1 MSLESILPMINE
13 KTANAEALGNTLR
26 FDFGDSCLHIDGTGA
41 ANVVSTEKKDA
52 DCSVDVSLDDF
63 KQLLSG
69 ELNPMGAVM
78 SGKVK
83 INGDMSVAMKLPS
96 IFNS

>member
-1 MSLESILPMINE
+1 MSVESILGTINE
-13 KTANAEALGNTLR
+13 KTSNAEALGNTLR
-26 FDFGDSCLHIDGTGA
+26 FDFGNECLHIDGTGA

-52 DCSVDVSLDDF
+52 ECTVDVSFEDF
-63 KQLLSG
+63 QQLLSG

-83 INGDMSVAMKLPS
+83 INGDMSVAMKLPQ
-96 IFNS
+96 IFNA

>member
-1 MSLESILPMINE
+1 MSVESILGLINE
-13 KTANAEALGNTLR
+13 KTANAEAIGNTLR
-26 FDFGDSCLHIDGTGA
+26 FDFETDCLHLDGTGA
-41 ANVVSTEKKDA
+41 TNVVSTEKKDA
-52 DCSVDVSLDDF
+52 DCTVDVAFEDF

-69 ELNPMGAVM
+69 DLNPMAAVM

>member
-1 MSLESILPMINE
+1 MSVESILPMINE

-26 FDFGDSCLHIDGTGA
+26 FDFGDECLHIDGTGD

-52 DCSVDVSLDDF
+52 ECTVDVTLDDF

-69 ELNPMGAVM
+69 DLNPMGAVM

-83 INGDMSVAMKLPS
+83 INGDMSVAMKLPQ
-96 IFNS
+96 IFN